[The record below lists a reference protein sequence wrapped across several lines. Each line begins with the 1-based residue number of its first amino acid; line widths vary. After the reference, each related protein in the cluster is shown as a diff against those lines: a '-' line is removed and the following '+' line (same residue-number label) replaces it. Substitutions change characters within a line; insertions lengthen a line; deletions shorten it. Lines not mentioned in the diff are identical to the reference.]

1 MESCSGRD
9 TLHGELVRYAH
20 LFDTIERSPL
30 TREQRIAA
38 VTMADRN
45 LLIAAAG
52 SGKTSS
58 MVGKV
63 AYALCSEMCSAN
75 QILVLAFNRKAA
87 QELDDRLRRALASY
101 LPAGTG
107 VMARTLHALGL
118 DIVTQVKG
126 SCPQI
131 QNDGN
136 GLLSRVLAKLVHD
149 DVDFAEHWLLFRVF
163 YHVPVRHPDEFAT
176 RKQWKAFVQQHG
188 TVQNRRHGF
197 ITLGGEQV
205 PTQFEQAVANWLT
218 LFGIDYVYTKLKG
231 GSYWKSWLAG
241 RLFRPLS
248 GQTGFLLAD
257 LNRYIVCVS
266 GAPEV
271 TRVRADKR
279 ARIRADRKA
288 GITGKEGCSST
299 PVIYLNI
306 DTFHDATVFMLLRK
320 QLDPGGM
327 RLKPVRIKTVLARL
341 GHRLTPGQTEFLT
354 RFIRIAR
361 LDGIRSERLL
371 ARAPDSPDP
380 VRTSMHAPMLAKLV
394 CAYSDALDDANTIDF
409 EGMLHRA
416 SNYLDQARYTH
427 AYTLILVD
435 EFQDTSQAGLRLL
448 KSLLAQNSQCKLF
461 AVGDDWQSI
470 YRFAGAVPDV
480 LSRFE
485 HHFGPSVVNH
495 LTATFRF
502 DQSIADVASRFVQAN
517 PEQLRKH
524 VRARANSSQPSIVL
538 KRYAT
543 PAHMLALCE
552 ACLHDSTGIPIE
564 HTRDQQNASGR
575 VVSVYILGRYRH
587 QRPPG
592 LPRWN
597 TSFPQLDIQY
607 QTVHSAKGLEADVVI
622 VLGLGTGRYGFPA
635 QVRDDPLISLVMP
648 VVEDFPDAEER
659 RLFYVAM
666 TRARHRV
673 YLLADTHQPSP
684 FVTELITLMQAE
696 SESKSSTLC

>member
-1 MESCSGRD
+1 MESCSGRN
-9 TLHGELVRYAH
+9 TLDGELVRYAH

-30 TREQRIAA
+30 THEQRIAA
-38 VTMADRN
+38 VTMANRN

-63 AYALCSEMCSAN
+63 AYALCSEMCSAS

-87 QELDDRLRRALASY
+87 QELDDRLRRALASC
-101 LPAGTG
+101 LPAGAG
-107 VMARTLHALGL
+107 VMVRTLHALGL

-126 SCPQI
+126 NRPQI
-131 QNDGN
+131 QNDDN
-136 GLLSRVLAKLVHD
+136 GLLSRVLARLVHD
-149 DVDFAEHWLLFRVF
+149 DVDFAERWLLFRVF

-188 TVQNRRHGF
+188 TVQNRRYGF
-197 ITLGGEQV
+197 ITLDSKQV

-218 LFGIDYVYTKLKG
+218 LYGIAYVYTKLKG
-231 GSYWKSWLAG
+231 GSYWKARLTG
-241 RLFRPLS
+241 RLSRPLS
-248 GQTGFLLAD
+248 GRTGFLLTD
-257 LNRYIVCVS
+257 LNRCIVCVS
-266 GAPEV
+266 GATEL
-271 TRVRADKR
+271 TR
-279 ARIRADRKA
+279 ISADRRS
-288 GITGKEGCSST
+288 GIAEKDGCSSQ
-299 PVIYLNI
+299 PVIYLSI
-306 DTFHDATVFMLLRK
+306 DTFHDATVFKLLRK
-320 QLDPGGM
+320 QLDPDGV
-327 RLKPVRIKTVLARL
+327 RLKPVCIKAVLARL
-341 GHRLTPGQTEFLT
+341 GHRLTPGQTEFLS

-361 LDGIRSERLL
+361 LDGICTERLL
-371 ARAPDSPDP
+371 ARAPDSSDP

-416 SNYLDQARYTH
+416 ADYLDRARYTH
-427 AYTLILVD
+427 GYTLILVD

-485 HHFGPSVVNH
+485 HHFGPSAVNH

-502 DQSIADVASRFVQAN
+502 DQSIADVASQFVQAN

-524 VRARANSSQPSIVL
+524 VRARANNGQPSIVL

-552 ACLHDSTGIPIE
+552 ACLQDSLGLLIKHI
-564 HTRDQQNASGR
+564 RDQQNASGKA
-575 VVSVYILGRYRH
+575 VSVYILGRYRH

-592 LPRWN
+592 LHRWN
-597 TSFPQLDIQY
+597 TCFPQLDIQY

-648 VVEDFPDAEER
+648 AVEHFPDAEER

-673 YLLADTHQPSP
+673 YLLADMHQPSP
-684 FVTELITLMQAE
+684 FVTELILRRH
-696 SESKSSTLC
+696 

>member
-1 MESCSGRD
+1 MKSDSGRN
-9 TLHGELVRYAH
+9 TLDGELVRYAH

-30 TREQRIAA
+30 THEQRIAA

-63 AYALCSEMCSAN
+63 AYALCSEMCAAN

-87 QELDDRLRRALASY
+87 QELDDRLRRALASC
-101 LPAGTG
+101 LPAGAK

-126 SCPQI
+126 SSLQI
-131 QNDGN
+131 QNDGH
-136 GLLSRVLAKLVHD
+136 GLLSQVLAKLVHD
-149 DVDFAEHWLLFRVF
+149 DVDFAERWLLFRVF
-163 YHVPVRHPDEFAT
+163 YHVPVRHPEFAT

-188 TVQNRRHGF
+188 TVQNRRYGF
-197 ITLGGEQV
+197 ITLDGVQV
-205 PTQFEQAVANWLT
+205 PTQFEQAVANWLI
-218 LFGIDYVYTKLKG
+218 LYGIDYVYTKRKG
-231 GSYWKSWLAG
+231 GSYWKARLTG
-241 RLFRPLS
+241 RLSRPLS
-248 GQTGFLLAD
+248 GQTGFLLTD

-266 GAPEV
+266 RFAEASHII
-271 TRVRADKR
+271 TDRRV
-279 ARIRADRKA
+279 
-288 GITGKEGCSST
+288 GVTGKDGCSSQ
-299 PVIYLNI
+299 PVIYLSI
-306 DTFHDATVFMLLRK
+306 DTFHDATVFKLLRE
-320 QLDPGGM
+320 QLDPRGM
-327 RLKPVRIKTVLARL
+327 RLKPMRIKTVLTRL
-341 GHRLTPGQTEFLT
+341 GHRLTPGQAEFLT

-361 LDGIRSERLL
+361 LDGICTERLL
-371 ARAPDSPDP
+371 RRAPDTSDP

-416 SNYLDQARYTH
+416 ADYLDLARYTH
-427 AYTLILVD
+427 GYTLILVD

-485 HHFGPSVVNH
+485 HHFGPSAVNY

-502 DQSIADVASRFVQAN
+502 DQSIADVASQFVQAN
-517 PEQLRKH
+517 PEQLRKY
-524 VRARANSSQPSIVL
+524 VRARANSTQPSIVL

-552 ACLHDSTGIPIE
+552 ACLHDSLGFLIE
-564 HTRDQQNASGR
+564 PVCEQQNAPGKSI
-575 VVSVYILGRYRH
+575 SVYILGRYRH
-587 QRPPG
+587 QQPPG
-592 LPRWN
+592 LHRWN
-597 TSFPQLDIQY
+597 TCFPQLDIQY
-607 QTVHSAKGLEADVVI
+607 QTIHSAKGLEADVVI

-635 QVRDDPLISLVMP
+635 QMRDDPLISLVMP
-648 VVEDFPDAEER
+648 TAEHFPDAEER

-673 YLLADTHQPSP
+673 YLLADMHHPSP
-684 FVTELITLMQAE
+684 FVTELITLMQA
-696 SESKSSTLC
+696 KSNA